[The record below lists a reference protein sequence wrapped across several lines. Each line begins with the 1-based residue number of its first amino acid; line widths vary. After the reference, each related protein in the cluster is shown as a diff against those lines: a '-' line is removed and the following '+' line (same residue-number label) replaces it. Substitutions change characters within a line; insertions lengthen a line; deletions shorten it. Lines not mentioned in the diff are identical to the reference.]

1 MTSLHLEV
9 LTPQHE
15 ALFLEAN
22 RKSAAFYAPWMSVP
36 VTQEDFSEFL
46 ARYSQDNHRSLLLM
60 TDQSALAGFFNL
72 SQIVRGPFQNAYLGF
87 SAHVDYAGK
96 GIMSAGLKLVLAY
109 AFEELKLHRL
119 EANIQPNNAPS
130 IRLVKANRFRKEGY
144 SERYLNINGE
154 WRDFERWAI
163 TYEDWE

>member
-1 MTSLHLEV
+1 MLKVIVMTINNISSLQYKKMRRREKLE
-9 LTPQHE
+9 
-15 ALFLEAN
+15 N
-22 RKSAAFYAPWMSVP
+22 
-36 VTQEDFSEFL
+36 
-46 ARYSQDNHRSLLLM
+46 
-60 TDQSALAGFFNL
+60 QS
-72 SQIVRGPFQNAYLGF
+72 
-87 SAHVDYAGK
+87 
-96 GIMSAGLKLVLAY
+96 GLKLVLAY